1 MVSGRYNVT
10 NMFFGIGK
18 HGPDARYGALLDV
31 GSGSAGVAI
40 IVSAPEEKNPKII
53 WSYRERISVGEDD
66 TEEQIK
72 KRLKTAIFN
81 ALLELGN
88 TGVRELKAYDNAAKI
103 KELLVSY
110 CAPWTYTITR
120 NVNVENE
127 NPFTLNHKIV
137 DALINKAAQEAKT
150 DILKEFAEQHLNLTV
165 LNDTTVEIT
174 ANGYRVHD
182 PNLTEIRKV
191 TLAQL
196 VSMTESD
203 LFETVKEVKEKTLTG
218 AKIVSNSFMYNFYNA
233 LADLYPDTSEI
244 CLVDITAEA
253 TEVGIVRNNVL
264 VHTTAAPFGI
274 YTLAREISKVCE
286 IPKEEALGVMRENA
300 TNIKLILSP
309 AREEEFNKVLKSYS
323 SNIAELF
330 KKTGDRL
337 SIPKTIFMH
346 TDAANEAFFNTRLV
360 EAANLATGSTH
371 AVHPITS
378 SIFEKGS
385 DFDSAIL
392 LSAYVFHKKL
402 HKVQYLQE

>member
-1 MVSGRYNVT
+1 
-10 NMFFGIGK
+10 MFFGIGK

-31 GSGSAGVAI
+31 GSGSAAVAI
-40 IVSAPEEKNPKII
+40 VVSEPNEKYPKTI
-53 WSYRERISVGEDD
+53 WSYRERISISINE
-66 TEEQIK
+66 TSEQTR

-88 TGVRELKAYDNAAKI
+88 AGVRELKSYDSSAKI
-103 KELLVSY
+103 KELLVSF
-110 CAPWTYTITR
+110 CAPWTHTITR
-120 NVNVENE
+120 NVSVENE
-127 NPFTLNHKIV
+127 NPFNLNQKIIDTLV
-137 DALINKAAQEAKT
+137 SKAAKEAQA
-150 DILKEFAEQHLNLTV
+150 DILNEYAKQHLGLSV
-165 LNDTTVEIT
+165 LNDATIEVT

-196 VSMTESD
+196 VSMTASD
-203 LFETVKEVKEKTLTG
+203 LLETVIDVKEKTLPG
-218 AKIVSNSFMYNFYNA
+218 AELTTNSFMYNYYKA
-233 LADLYPDTSEI
+233 LGDLYPDTTEI

-264 VHTTAAPFGI
+264 VHTTAVPYGI
-274 YTLAREISKVCE
+274 YTLAREIGLVCE

-300 TNIKLILSP
+300 TNIKQVLSP
-309 AREEEFNKVLKSYS
+309 ARETEFNEVAKAYENNV
-323 SNIAELF
+323 AELF

-346 TDAANEAFFNTRLV
+346 TDNANEAFFSDRLTKAGNT
-360 EAANLATGSTH
+360 ATGSTH

-378 SIFEKGS
+378 KIFEKANH
-385 DFDSAIL
+385 FDTAIL

-402 HKVQYLQE
+402 HKVEYLSE